1 MRVRIHQLLIVLCL
15 LLLLVPALV
24 AQVDTGAIVGTV
36 RDSSGA
42 VIPGASITATNQ
54 NLGVSSRTST
64 NGEGNYQFP
73 SLRIG
78 TYTLLVEAPGF
89 ASNRR
94 ENIVLGIQQRF
105 SAEFT
110 LTPSSVATEVNVT
123 AEAAQLQTQEASLG
137 STVQSQVINDLPLNG
152 RNYTF
157 LAQLSP
163 GVIQGPQDAR
173 GFGASGSF
181 AANGRDIYANNYMLD
196 GVDNNSNVSDY
207 INGSTYLYRPSV
219 DALQEFKVQ
228 TSSYSAEFGRAG
240 GAIIN
245 ASIKSG
251 TDRYHGGLFEFHR
264 NGALDANYFFN
275 NFAGQP
281 KGKFLRNQFGGTFG
295 GPVPLLNRGE
305 SKTFFFLDYEGT
317 TQRQAQTFQLTTPTA
332 LMQSSNFTNFSDL
345 LKQGGTNTD
354 RLGRIYA
361 VGTIFDPA
369 TTRLVQGGTVDP
381 VTGRTVTGTGSAWL
395 RDPIDPSCTPLASAG
410 SANPCLNTIPANRIN
425 ADARNLFQQFPAPQT
440 AGIIQNYVST
450 PAGINWNHQGDF
462 RIDQYAGSKDTLFFR
477 FSKGASFNQIKSLWP
492 GPLDGTSFNDSPTA
506 IQVHSEV
513 ASWTR
518 IWSPTT
524 VSELRFGYSV
534 MDLQRQRNN
543 GSDYTTPTQYGFVP
557 YTANPGFGGIPRF
570 VVTGLGNFGPSSWV
584 PTYTRN
590 ATPQLGGTITRL
602 MGAHSL
608 KVGGQW
614 LKPYADFYQPQ
625 SPSGEYRYAG
635 TFTDMPNT
643 SGGNTGVAQVLIN
656 PMANPYTTQFATPC
670 GYTAIGGTATA
681 PCRADFVGGPDQV
694 FVTKDPGLKTIPKAV
709 WQIWSGFFEDTWKTT
724 PKLTLTLGLRYEYVR
739 NADAPGGRGSNF
751 LISPTPTLWFA
762 KDGCNDPVSPAFLAQ
777 LASNGITKGC
787 AKSNNLVSSPK
798 TNFAPRFGLAYNATP
813 KWVIRFGG
821 GLFYQTSYRSN
832 ILGQFRSYPY
842 EYNTSLTNLS
852 PGEPV
857 VFANGTTAS
866 FNGGV
871 DAVGAQDPT
880 TYNPLNTGLSGY
892 TNPWLAPRTAQYNLT
907 VQRQVS
913 TNQTVSAGYV
923 GNITRQAFLSYNYN
937 SARVIAPPGTSS
949 TSFRQFKSYS
959 SANQSGNG
967 ANGHYDSMQL
977 TYDRRFTGSFSA
989 RASYTFSKSLT
1000 ANREVFTAADIGGS
1014 GRNIWL
1020 LGPDQSLGSTDA
1032 PHAISASTSFALPF
1046 GRGKQVL
1053 GNASGFLNQIVG
1065 GWRGNL
1071 VFLASSGY
1079 PVTIPCTISTT
1090 SGSGCNAN
1098 KTGEPLY
1105 PKNRTFN
1112 QWWNPAAF
1120 TNPPVATTL
1129 GQTDLS
1135 PLGGLPGQIRGPYY
1149 RRADLSMF
1157 KEFPVKES
1165 QKFEFRAEIF
1175 NLTNTPNFSAPGF
1188 TGGDAGVQ
1196 PPPGVRSFNNA
1207 NFGRITSMR
1216 NGQNDE
1222 RQIQLALKYYF

>member
-1 MRVRIHQLLIVLCL
+1 MKTQRHQALLLVCL
-15 LLLLVPALV
+15 LLLLVPAMV

-36 RDSSGA
+36 RDSSNA
-42 VIPGASITATNQ
+42 VIPGASVTITNQ
-54 NLGVSSRTST
+54 NLGVSSQT
-64 NGEGNYQFP
+64 NTNSEGNYQFP
-73 SLRIG
+73 ALRIG
-78 TYTLLVEAPGF
+78 TYTLLVAAPGF
-89 ASNRR
+89 ASTRR

-105 SAEFT
+105 NADFT
-110 LTPSSVATEVNVT
+110 LSPSSVATEVNVT

-137 STVQSQVINDLPLNG
+137 STIQSQTINDLPLNG

-173 GFGASGSF
+173 GFGATGSF
-181 AANGRDIYANNYMLD
+181 AANGRDIYANNYLLD

-245 ASIKSG
+245 ATIKSG
-251 TDRYHGGLFEFHR
+251 TERYHGGLFEFHR
-264 NGALDANYFFN
+264 NAALDANYFFN

-295 GPVPLLNRGE
+295 GPVPLLNRG
-305 SKTFFFLDYEGT
+305 SMKTFFFVDYEGT
-317 TQRQAQTFQLTTPTA
+317 TQRQAQTFQLTTPTT
-332 LMQSSNFTNFSDL
+332 LMQQSNFTNFSEL
-345 LKQGGTNTD
+345 LTQGGTNTD
-354 RLGRIYA
+354 RLGRMYA

-381 VTGRTVTGTGSAWL
+381 VTGRAVTGTGSAWV

-410 SANPCLNTIPANRIN
+410 SPNPCLNRIPANRIN
-425 ADARNLFQQFPAPQT
+425 ADALKLFKLFPAPQT
-440 AGIIQNYVST
+440 AGIIQNYTSS
-450 PAGINWNHQGDF
+450 PLGINWNHQGDF
-462 RIDQYAGSKDTLFFR
+462 RIDQYAGSNDTLFFR
-477 FSKGASFNQIKSLWP
+477 FSKGSNFNQVKSLWP

-518 IWSPTT
+518 VWSQAT
-524 VSELRFGYSV
+524 VSEVRFGYSV
-534 MDLQRQRNN
+534 MDLQRTRNN
-543 GSDYTTPTQYGFVP
+543 GTDYITPTDFGFVP

-590 ATPQLGGTITRL
+590 ATPQFSGLITRL

-614 LKPYADFYQPQ
+614 LRPYADFYQPQ

-643 SGGNTGVAQVLIN
+643 TGGNTGVAQVLIN
-656 PMANPYTTQFATPC
+656 PIANPYSAQFPTTC
-670 GYTAIGGTATA
+670 GFTAIGGTATA
-681 PCRADFVGGPDQV
+681 PCRANFVGGPDQV
-694 FVTKDPGLKTIPKAV
+694 FVTKDPGLKTIPKAI
-709 WQIWSGFFEDTWKTT
+709 WQIWSGFAEDTWKTT
-724 PKLTLTLGLRYEYVR
+724 PKLTLTLGLRYEYLR
-739 NADAPGGRGSNF
+739 NSDAPDGRGSNF
-751 LISPTPTLWFA
+751 LVSPTPTLWFA
-762 KDGCNDPVSPAFLAQ
+762 KDGCNDAVSPAFLAQ

-787 AKSNNLVSSPK
+787 ADNNNLVKSPR
-798 TNFAPRFGLAYNATP
+798 TMFAPRFGLAYNATS
-813 KWVIRFGG
+813 KWVIRLGG

-832 ILGQFRSYPY
+832 ILSQFRTYPY
-842 EYNTSLTNLS
+842 EYNVSLNNLS

-857 VFANGTTAS
+857 VYANGTTAT

-871 DAVGAQDPT
+871 DAVGVQDPT
-880 TYNPLNTGLSGY
+880 TFNPLNTGLAGY
-892 TNPWLAPRTAQYNLT
+892 TTPQRAPRTAQYNLT

-923 GNITRQAFLSYNYN
+923 GNITRQGFLSYNFN
-937 SARVIAPPGTSS
+937 SARVIAPPGTSA
-949 TSFRQFKSYS
+949 TSFRQFKSFS

-967 ANGHYDSMQL
+967 ANGNYNSLQL
-977 TYDRRFTGSFSA
+977 TYERRFTGSLSA
-989 RASYTFSKSLT
+989 RANYTFSKCLT
-1000 ANREVFTAADIGGS
+1000 ETREIFTAADVGSS

-1020 LGPDQSLGSTDA
+1020 LGADRALCSTDA
-1032 PHAISASTSFALPF
+1032 PHSLSASSSFSLPF
-1046 GRGKQVL
+1046 GRGKQML
-1053 GNASGFLNQIVG
+1053 GNASGIVNQIVG

-1071 VFLASSGY
+1071 VFLATSGY
-1079 PVTIPCTISTT
+1079 PVTIPCTITTT
-1090 SGSGCNAN
+1090 SGSGCNALL
-1098 KTGEPLY
+1098 TGQPLY
-1105 PKNRTFN
+1105 PENRTFN

-1120 TNPPVATTL
+1120 TNPPAATTL

-1135 PLGGLPGQIRGPYY
+1135 PLGGAPAQIRAPYY
-1149 RRADLSMF
+1149 RRADLSFF
-1157 KEFPVKES
+1157 KEFPVKEA
-1165 QKFEFRAEIF
+1165 QKFEFRAEFF
-1175 NLTNTPNFSAPGF
+1175 NITNTPNFSAPGF

-1196 PPPGVRSFNNA
+1196 PPPGVRSFNNK

-1222 RQIQLALKYYF
+1222 RQVQLALKYYF